1 MLSISLVG
9 FHGGRGL
16 GDIIDQTDPCT
27 LNPSDPICQA
37 TAADTA
43 ADPCTVNPSAS
54 YCQAAVNQQSA
65 SLPTPWQ
72 DSNTS
77 SWTSFLDTTIP
88 AVAAVVNAQ
97 NKPPALNPTKPAT
110 SSAAAS
116 LANLKPSTPML
127 IGLGLL
133 TLLGIVV
140 IRKRQA
146 AAA

>member
-9 FHGGRGL
+9 GL
-16 GDIIDQTDPCT
+16 GDFIDQNDPCT

-43 ADPCTVNPSAS
+43 ADPCKVNPSAS
-54 YCQAAVNQQSA
+54 YCQAAINA
-65 SLPTPWQ
+65 EAPSLPTPGQ

-77 SWTSFLDTTIP
+77 SWTSFLDTSIP
-88 AVAAVVNAQ
+88 AVAAVVNATQ
-97 NKPPALNPTKPAT
+97 NKPKTPTLNPTQPAT

-127 IGLGLL
+127 IGLGVL
-133 TLLGIVV
+133 TVIGIMLM
-140 IRKRQA
+140 RRRQA
-146 AAA
+146 AAAA